1 MWGLFSKDPTK
12 DFPYDSLEQVGQLHL
27 ANKSVWTLHK
37 GKNRSSQE
45 PVSIFSCDAK
55 DGASATQLD
64 VARAAVKRLKTLRH
78 PSVLTYIQS
87 VETEKVVLL
96 ATEPVTPLAE
106 HLEQLLDR
114 GPKRDNYL
122 AWGIFQVCRAL
133 SFLNNDAKLK
143 HNNIHSAS
151 VFVTAAGDWKLAG
164 LESVCSSDQEPPLHI
179 LPNCEKY
186 SPPEKKDPAK
196 ARLASTWAAD
206 SWGLGCL
213 IWEVYNGALPAMENL
228 GKLGEIPKSLQPTYK
243 ECVGA
248 KADKRP
254 NPSDVIIKLK
264 KSPGFFKN
272 DVIDIVL
279 FLEEL
284 QIKEESDKSRF
295 YSSLAGLLDNCPQ
308 NVCQNKILPQL
319 INAFEYGNAGSAI
332 LTPVFKIGKDLES
345 SEFQAKIVPCI
356 VKLFSSNDRNARFK
370 LLSQIEHFV
379 EHLSKNIVN
388 DQVFPKIESGFLDS
402 EPLIREKTVI
412 SMIHLSPKL
421 TYSNLDETVVMKH
434 FTRLARDEQ
443 GGIRTNTT
451 VCLGKIARYLHPKT
465 RQQVLLA
472 CFSRGLKDPFPPSRI
487 AAINAIAATQQFYT
501 VAETGGRV
509 LPVLGASTVDPEKPV
524 RDQALRVI
532 RGFLGKLEKVSED
545 PTLKEEMEKDVGSTN
560 SAMVQAASGW
570 ASWAVGAVTAKFYK
584 SPAAPPS
591 NEGTPAPEGG
601 GPGTKEKVA
610 ERSGKSPDKD
620 ITSSVSRIDLN
631 DSSNSG
637 GKKSTPFK
645 SDTSWDVKDDD
656 GWGDLNDNDNND
668 VNDNGNEGW
677 DDEDDWGSLE
687 EKSEPVKATSQ
698 PSASSYDWGGGF
710 NQAPKSHDPFSD
722 IKEVSSNSGSGW
734 GEWDGDSGHSK
745 DDARKRREEKKAE
758 RQKEIE
764 AKRAAKKGPMKLGGK
779 KMID

>member
-1 MWGLFSKDPTK
+1 M
-12 DFPYDSLEQVGQLHL
+12 
-27 ANKSVWTLHK
+27 
-37 GKNRSSQE
+37 
-45 PVSIFSCDAK
+45 
-55 DGASATQLD
+55 
-64 VARAAVKRLKTLRH
+64 
-78 PSVLTYIQS
+78 
-87 VETEKVVLL
+87 
-96 ATEPVTPLAE
+96 
-106 HLEQLLDR
+106 
-114 GPKRDNYL
+114 
-122 AWGIFQVCRAL
+122 
-133 SFLNNDAKLK
+133 NNDAKLK
-143 HNNIHSAS
+143 HNNIHAAS

-254 NPSDVIIKLK
+254 NPSDVITKLK

-332 LTPVFKIGKDLES
+332 LTPVFKIGKDLET

-412 SMIHLSPKL
+412 SMVSNFVSL
-421 TYSNLDETVVMKH
+421 TAPNH
-434 FTRLARDEQ
+434 
-443 GGIRTNTT
+443 
-451 VCLGKIARYLHPKT
+451 RYN
-465 RQQVLLA
+465 
-472 CFSRGLKDPFPPSRI
+472 CYF
-487 AAINAIAATQQFYT
+487 
-501 VAETGGRV
+501 
-509 LPVLGASTVDPEKPV
+509 
-524 RDQALRVI
+524 
-532 RGFLGKLEKVSED
+532 
-545 PTLKEEMEKDVGSTN
+545 
-560 SAMVQAASGW
+560 
-570 ASWAVGAVTAKFYK
+570 
-584 SPAAPPS
+584 
-591 NEGTPAPEGG
+591 
-601 GPGTKEKVA
+601 
-610 ERSGKSPDKD
+610 
-620 ITSSVSRIDLN
+620 
-631 DSSNSG
+631 
-637 GKKSTPFK
+637 
-645 SDTSWDVKDDD
+645 
-656 GWGDLNDNDNND
+656 
-668 VNDNGNEGW
+668 
-677 DDEDDWGSLE
+677 
-687 EKSEPVKATSQ
+687 
-698 PSASSYDWGGGF
+698 
-710 NQAPKSHDPFSD
+710 
-722 IKEVSSNSGSGW
+722 
-734 GEWDGDSGHSK
+734 
-745 DDARKRREEKKAE
+745 
-758 RQKEIE
+758 
-764 AKRAAKKGPMKLGGK
+764 
-779 KMID
+779 

>member
-12 DFPYDSLEQVGQLHL
+12 DFPYDSVEQVGQLHL
-27 ANKSVWTLHK
+27 ENKSVWTLHK
-37 GKNRSSQE
+37 GKNRTTQE
-45 PVSIFSCDAK
+45 AVSIFSCDAK

-78 PSVLTYIQS
+78 PSVLTFVQS
-87 VETEKVVLL
+87 VETDKVVLL
-96 ATEPVTPLAE
+96 ATEPVSPLAE
-106 HLEQLLDR
+106 HLEQLVDR

-143 HNNIHSAS
+143 HNNIHAAS
-151 VFVTAAGDWKLAG
+151 VFVTSAGDWKLAG
-164 LESVCSSDQEPPLHI
+164 LESVCSSDAEPPIQI
-179 LPNCEKY
+179 LPSCEKY
-186 SPPEKKDPAK
+186 SPPERKDPSK
-196 ARLASTWAAD
+196 ARLANSWAAD
-206 SWGLGCL
+206 TWGLGCL
-213 IWEVYNGALPAMENL
+213 VWEVYNGSLPSMENL

-248 KADKRP
+248 NPSKRP
-254 NPSDVIIKLK
+254 NPSEIITRLK

-284 QIKEESDKSRF
+284 QIKEDSDKSRF
-295 YSSLAGLLDNCPQ
+295 YSTLAGLLDNCPQ
-308 NVCQNKILPQL
+308 NVCHNKILPQL

-345 SEFQAKIVPCI
+345 IEFQAKIVPCI

-370 LLSQIEHFV
+370 LLSQVENFV
-379 EHLSKNIVN
+379 EHLSNKIVN
-388 DQVFPKIESGFLDS
+388 EQVFPKIESGFLDS

-421 TYSNLDETVVMKH
+421 TYANLDETVVMKH

-465 RQQVLLA
+465 RQQVLLP

-487 AAINAIAATQQFYT
+487 AAINAIAATQHFYT
-501 VAETGGRV
+501 VAETGCRV
-509 LPVLGASTVDPEKPV
+509 LPVLGPSTVDPEKPV
-524 RDQALRVI
+524 RDQALKVI
-532 RGFLGKLEKVSED
+532 KGFLGKLEKVSED
-545 PTLKEEMEKDVGSTN
+545 PTLREEMEKDVGSTN

-584 SPAAPPS
+584 SPSAQAS
-591 NEGTPAPEGG
+591 AEGTPAPEGAAE
-601 GPGTKEKVA
+601 KE
-610 ERSGKSPDKD
+610 KSPDRVIKGKTPEKEIVSGVSKID
-620 ITSSVSRIDLN
+620 MNSSTSS
-631 DSSNSG
+631 
-637 GKKSTPFK
+637 KKSN
-645 SDTSWDVKDDD
+645 DAGWDIQEED
-656 GWGDLNDNDNND
+656 GWGDDKKEENE
-668 VNDNGNEGW
+668 NEGW
-677 DDEDDWGSLE
+677 DDDDDWGSLE
-687 EKSEPVKATSQ
+687 DKPAQTKKEASQ
-698 PSASSYDWGGGF
+698 PPASNQDLDGGF
-710 NQAPKSHDPFSD
+710 NRGLQTHGAFADTSTG
-722 IKEVSSNSGSGW
+722 SGSGTGW
-734 GEWDGDSGHSK
+734 GEWDGESGENK
-745 DDARKRREEKKAE
+745 DDARKRRDEKKAE

-764 AKRAAKKGPMKLGGK
+764 AKRAAKKGPLKLGGK
-779 KMID
+779 KMVD